1 MNHQP
6 SFSVSVKPQTLCEQL
21 RLVISE
27 KKPNYSVAMNN
38 TDHHSWRKD
47 DKPGRQAI
55 LLLLLVSEKQK
66 QKNLNLL
73 RSRFRAVQLNLILV
87 NPWQLIGSDTGS

>member
-1 MNHQP
+1 
-6 SFSVSVKPQTLCEQL
+6 
-21 RLVISE
+21 
-27 KKPNYSVAMNN
+27 MNN
-38 TDHHSWRKD
+38 AGHHSWRKD

-87 NPWQLIGSDTGS
+87 NPGQLIGSDTGS

>member
-1 MNHQP
+1 
-6 SFSVSVKPQTLCEQL
+6 
-21 RLVISE
+21 
-27 KKPNYSVAMNN
+27 MNN
-38 TDHHSWRKD
+38 TGHHSWRKD

-73 RSRFRAVQLNLILV
+73 RS
-87 NPWQLIGSDTGS
+87 

>member
-1 MNHQP
+1 MTDGSTFQKQKAYGEPNMSINHH
-6 SFSVSVKPQTLCEQL
+6 SVCQS
-21 RLVISE
+21 
-27 KKPNYSVAMNN
+27 N
-38 TDHHSWRKD
+38 TGHHSWRKD

-73 RSRFRAVQLNLILV
+73 HS
-87 NPWQLIGSDTGS
+87 